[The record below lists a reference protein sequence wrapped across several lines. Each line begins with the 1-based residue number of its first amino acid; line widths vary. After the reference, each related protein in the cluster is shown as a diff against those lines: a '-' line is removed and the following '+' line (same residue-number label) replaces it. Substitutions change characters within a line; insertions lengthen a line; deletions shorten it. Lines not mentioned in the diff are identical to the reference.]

1 MTNAMRFDGEVVV
14 ITGAGNGLGRAYAL
28 QIAERGGKVV
38 VNDVGGA
45 RDGSG
50 SVDAAAQQVVA
61 QIEASGGEAIANFDS
76 VATPEGGVNII
87 KTALDAYGRIDAVI
101 ANAGI
106 LRDRSFSKMSVM
118 ELDAILDVH
127 LRGTVFTVQPAFNWM
142 REHGGGRIVVTT
154 SPSGLF
160 GSFGQANYC
169 AAKMGIV
176 GLMRT
181 LAIEGAK
188 FGVKANAVAPTAAT
202 QLTAAAGVPG
212 VVNPDSDPVADAMSV
227 RRVSP
232 LVLALAHESCPAS
245 GEVFNAGCGWVSR
258 TVVAV
263 NDGVKLAAYT
273 PEAVASQ
280 WDLIRDTANLRVPRD
295 GADYWNMIQQV
306 VGAAQA

>member
-1 MTNAMRFDGEVVV
+1 MDAMRFDGKVV
-14 ITGAGNGLGRAYAL
+14 IVTGAGNGLGRAYAL

-38 VNDVGGA
+38 VNDLAGKGGP
-45 RDGSG
+45 
-50 SVDAAAQQVVA
+50 DAAASKVVTEIRA
-61 QIEASGGEAIANFDS
+61 GGGEAVANFDS
-76 VATPEGGVNII
+76 VATPEGGAAIT
-87 KTALDAYGRIDAVI
+87 KTALDAFGRVDVVI

-106 LRDRSFSKMSVM
+106 LRDRSFAKMSV
-118 ELDAILDVH
+118 EEFDIILDVH

-142 REHGGGRIVVTT
+142 RENGGGRIVVTT

-188 FGVKANAVAPTAAT
+188 AGIKINALAPTAAT
-202 QLTAAAGVPG
+202 QLTASAGVPG
-212 VVNPDSDPVADAMSV
+212 EVNPNADPKDDAMSV

-245 GEVFNAGCGWVSR
+245 GEIFNAGCGWVSR
-258 TVVAV
+258 TVIAV
-263 NDGVKLAAYT
+263 NDGVTLDAYT
-273 PEAVASQ
+273 PETVAAR
-280 WDLIRDTANLRVPRD
+280 WGDIRDTGRLRVPRD
-295 GADYWNMIQQV
+295 GADYWTMIQQAT
-306 VGAAQA
+306 GAAS

>member
-1 MTNAMRFDGEVVV
+1 MDAMRFDGKVV
-14 ITGAGNGLGRAYAL
+14 IVTGAGNGLGRAYAL

-38 VNDVGGA
+38 VNDLAGKGNP
-45 RDGSG
+45 
-50 SVDAAAQQVVA
+50 DAAASKVA
-61 QIEASGGEAIANFDS
+61 AEIKGRGGEAVANFDS
-76 VATPEGGVNII
+76 VATPEGGVSIT
-87 KTALDAYGRIDAVI
+87 KTALDTFGRVDVVI

-106 LRDRSFSKMSVM
+106 LRDRSFAKMSVE
-118 ELDAILDVH
+118 ELDIILDVH

-142 REHGGGRIVVTT
+142 RENGGGRIVVTT

-188 FGVKANAVAPTAAT
+188 AGIKINALAPTAAT
-202 QLTAAAGVPG
+202 QLTASAGVPG
-212 VVNPDSDPVADAMSV
+212 EVNPDADPKDDPMSV

-245 GEVFNAGCGWVSR
+245 GEIFNAGCGWVSR
-258 TVVAV
+258 TVIAV
-263 NDGVKLAAYT
+263 NDGVTLEAFT
-273 PEAVASQ
+273 PEAVAAR
-280 WDLIRDTANLRVPRD
+280 WADIRDTARLRVPRD
-295 GADYWNMIQQV
+295 GAEYWTMIQQATGV
-306 VGAAQA
+306 AS